1 MRKTL
6 ILLFLL
12 CATVLSAAPRTVV
25 IEEFTRVSG

>member
-6 ILLFLL
+6 ILLFIVG
-12 CATVLSAAPRTVV
+12 ATILTAAPRTVV